1 MITEVMPYRGPS
13 YLALRFAAMRKK
25 RSFTIPELMHVFGH
39 KYKKPYMAGRS
50 LERLVSYK
58 FLERYG
64 DTWQI
69 TAKGHEYLRMTG
81 ENYMGEKSER

>member
-13 YLALRFAAMRKK
+13 YLALRFAAMRRK
-25 RSFTIPELMHVFGH
+25 RSFTIPELMNVMGY
-39 KYKKPYMAGRS
+39 KYKKPYVAGRS

-64 DTWQI
+64 DTWKI
-69 TAKGHEYLRMTG
+69 TPNGYEYLRMTAQSYSG
-81 ENYMGEKSER
+81 ELK

>member
-13 YLALRFAAMRKK
+13 YLALRFAAMRRK
-25 RSFTIPELMHVFGH
+25 RSFTIPELMNVMGY
-39 KYKKPYMAGRS
+39 KYKKPYVAGRS

-64 DTWQI
+64 DTWKI
-69 TAKGHEYLRMTG
+69 TPNGYEYLRMTAQSFKG
-81 ENYMGEKSER
+81 ESI